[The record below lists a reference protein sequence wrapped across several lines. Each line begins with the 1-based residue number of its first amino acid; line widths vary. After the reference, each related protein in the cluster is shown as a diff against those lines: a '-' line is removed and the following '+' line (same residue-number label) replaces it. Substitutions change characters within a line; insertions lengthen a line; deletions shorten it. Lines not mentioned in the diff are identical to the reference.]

1 MSAKEFAAF
10 IHEYCKTGAIVNGGD
25 VYGKLTEL
33 QQEIV
38 NEIKKLIRK
47 LK

>member
-1 MSAKEFAAF
+1 
-10 IHEYCKTGAIVNGGD
+10 VNGGD